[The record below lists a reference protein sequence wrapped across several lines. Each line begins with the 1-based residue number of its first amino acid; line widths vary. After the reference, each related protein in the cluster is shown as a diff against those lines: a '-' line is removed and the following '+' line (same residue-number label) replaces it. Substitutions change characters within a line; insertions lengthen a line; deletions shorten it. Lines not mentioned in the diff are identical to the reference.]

1 MEEQDHAFPRCLSK
15 MASHVFSL
23 AVLIC
28 ILINLT
34 FSPFSNLSP
43 LPQSFRPVRR
53 GDWHV
58 VSAQQW
64 VQDHRRY
71 QSQAALSHE
80 VRLVGQ
86 RLLTALRWNV
96 VSIAA
101 FPWVKMCLFL
111 VRRCTVA
118 SWNKWNAEECGNSDI
133 VADGMWNVPFGW
145 EEAAAQSKPDLF

>member
-1 MEEQDHAFPRCLSK
+1 MLSK
-15 MASHVFSL
+15 RASHVFFPPL

-34 FSPFSNLSP
+34 LSPCSNLSP

-53 GDWHV
+53 GDRHV

-64 VQDHRRY
+64 VQDHRWY

-80 VRLVGQ
+80 VRLACQ

-96 VSIAA
+96 ISIAA

-111 VRRCTVA
+111 VLRCTVA
-118 SWNKWNAEECGNSDI
+118 SGKQWNAEECGNSGM
-133 VADGMWNVPFGW
+133 VADRMWNVPFGW
-145 EEAAAQSKPDLF
+145 EEAAAQSKPNLF